1 MFRRKERN
9 ESEVLKE
16 LNELQEAAAEV
27 EKRPR
32 MSGSLIQNPHDD
44 ITTRIKNIE
53 HIEIGKHRLRYFF
66 QFFPTLIYALYF
78 SKGKISLISF
88 IQPKMKCVGSNRKK
102 KRRTPKRS
110 RFCKNANPKN
120 VGLGIFLRIRSK

>member
-1 MFRRKERN
+1 M

-16 LNELQEAAAEV
+16 LNELQHDAEV

-53 HIEIGKHRLRYFF
+53 NIEIGRHRLR
-66 QFFPTLIYALYF
+66 
-78 SKGKISLISF
+78 
-88 IQPKMKCVGSNRKK
+88 
-102 KRRTPKRS
+102 
-110 RFCKNANPKN
+110 
-120 VGLGIFLRIRSK
+120 